1 MVSSSW
7 SLSNIRPLSPLN
19 AHASFVQTSTSGLDQ
34 HCFIYSK
41 FIHNQTHFYKMLI
54 FQWIHRTTMYCL
66 VILIWVYIYTDTAV
80 IYMNQVVM
88 LSSKVY
94 RYIKEL
100 RFTFTLRLL
109 INLAFIFR
117 SFISFLSH
125 SLTYCFALKGNACMK
140 CISREQWRGF
150 HTLNDASY
158 NTLKNIPGWNNIIMR
173 MFWTHHTKQHSY
185 TVVTLS

>member
-1 MVSSSW
+1 
-7 SLSNIRPLSPLN
+7 
-19 AHASFVQTSTSGLDQ
+19 
-34 HCFIYSK
+34 
-41 FIHNQTHFYKMLI
+41 
-54 FQWIHRTTMYCL
+54 MYCL